1 MSLFGS
7 VKKRMTNQ
15 FLALIVEEK
24 NCKVKQKVV
33 KGNDT
38 IFVEESTFEIESKD
52 KLSEELI
59 NYVNRLQED
68 YEHTYITLFLNTLGQ
83 GVIPTCDIDALK
95 KFSVDKDKVKTVCV
109 EDRYL
114 IYGTLIDI
122 KWADKTFAKI
132 GLDFVFSPFLVLDYF
147 IKRDIS
153 NEEIEI
159 DEIMLYVLN
168 TGNALTVMIMKK
180 SDLLFGSFFNIAKD
194 ENLLYT
200 DYGENSESGD
210 DIFAELDFA
219 EDDDE
224 LLIENLTD
232 IDDIPGFENSEIEGK
247 IELSEQDER
256 FVKYLSAA
264 LKEFYSNDLY
274 ESEFI
279 QSVRIFDD
287 ININPSVIKYL
298 KNELLLE
305 VSSEN
310 VSVRNA
316 LIDLSCKEV
325 FR

>member
-24 NCKVKQKVV
+24 RCKVKQRVV
-33 KGNDT
+33 RGDDT
-38 IFVEESTFEIESKD
+38 LFVEESTFEIESKD
-52 KLSEELI
+52 KLSIEVVDYI
-59 NYVNRLQED
+59 NRLQEE
-68 YEHTYITLFLNTLGQ
+68 YPHTYITLFLNTLGQ
-83 GVIPTCDIDALK
+83 GAIPTCDIEALK

-122 KWADKTFAKI
+122 KWADKTFSDI

-147 IKRDIS
+147 IKKDIDD
-153 NEEIEI
+153 EDIEI
-159 DEIMLYVLN
+159 DNIMLYVLS
-168 TGNALTVMIMKK
+168 TGNALTVMIMKDR
-180 SDLLFGSFFNIAKD
+180 DLLFGSFFNIAKD

-200 DYGENSESGD
+200 DYGENSD
-210 DIFAELDFA
+210 DIFAELDFV
-219 EDDDE
+219 EDDE

-232 IDDIPGFENSEIEGK
+232 LDDIPGFENSEPEGK
-247 IELSEQDER
+247 LELAEQDER

-287 ININPSVIKYL
+287 VHIHPNVVKYL
-298 KNELLLE
+298 QNELLLD

-310 VSVRNA
+310 ISVRNA
-316 LIDLSCKEV
+316 LIDLSRKEV

>member
-7 VKKRMTNQ
+7 VKRRMTNQ

-24 NCKVKQKVV
+24 SCKVKQRVV

-38 IFVEESTFEIESKD
+38 LFVEESTFEIESKD
-52 KLSEELI
+52 KLSDEI
-59 NYVNRLQED
+59 VDYINRLQEE

-83 GVIPTCDIDALK
+83 GVIPTCDIEALK

-109 EDRYL
+109 ENRYL

-122 KWADKTFAKI
+122 KWADKTFADI

-153 NEEIEI
+153 DEEIEI
-159 DEIMLYVLN
+159 DDIMLYVLN
-168 TGNALTVMIMKK
+168 TGNALTVMIMKE

-200 DYGENSESGD
+200 DYGENGD
-210 DIFAELDFA
+210 DIFAELDFV
-219 EDDDE
+219 EDDE

-232 IDDIPGFENSEIEGK
+232 IDDIPGFENSEVEGK

-287 ININPSVIKYL
+287 IHINPSVVKYL

-316 LIDLSCKEV
+316 LIDLSRKEV